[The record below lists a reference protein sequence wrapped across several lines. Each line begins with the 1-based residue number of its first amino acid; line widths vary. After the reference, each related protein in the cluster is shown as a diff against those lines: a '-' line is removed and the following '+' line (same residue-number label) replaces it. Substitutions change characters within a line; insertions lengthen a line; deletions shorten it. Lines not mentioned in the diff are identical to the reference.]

1 MRMHIISGG
10 MLTVVVLIN
19 ELLLVDGLAADLAL
33 LENADALLGELP
45 LYLLNHKVLVRM
57 RLDEDEGGVHRGRA
71 EWRARGWSRAAEP
84 EAVVG

>member
-1 MRMHIISGG
+1 

-57 RLDEDEGGVHRGRA
+57 RLDEDEGGLKAQFGCYKLP
-71 EWRARGWSRAAEP
+71 ARERRRYGTVS
-84 EAVVG
+84 

>member
-57 RLDEDEGGVHRGRA
+57 RLDEDEGRLKAHGCY
-71 EWRARGWSRAAEP
+71 ELPARERRR
-84 EAVVG
+84 